1 MHLRPRG
8 VRSSWTIPWA
18 QELGRALPTSLRQ
31 DQGRLAAFGAAPLEV
46 GGLNEAE
53 GTPELRA
60 RFNLFLFSFDC
71 SVGNRK
77 SMCMNFEE
85 CNLENSII

>member
-1 MHLRPRG
+1 MLDHP
-8 VRSSWTIPWA
+8 
-18 QELGRALPTSLRQ
+18 LGTEGGCALPASLRR

-53 GTPELRA
+53 GTPELCA

-71 SVGNRK
+71 SVGNSK